1 MPTEIVPFGKY
12 KGQPIETLQQDRA
25 YCDWLVGQDWLQTRF
40 PELRTIIVNNFGEAT
55 ETPEHN
61 ALQARALEIKFVL
74 GVIYLAQP
82 KLKKKNSIEIGKQV
96 EVVFESQGMD
106 VMIAAPNGMEITITR
121 DDEPEFSTHLQNVLS
136 YLEGQLRRAYT
147 NNEIEETKAEI
158 EKYKTAIGLKHW
170 ISFDRIGIEL
180 KPTLGD
186 DYPAVIRQ
194 IKASKFF
201 GGGIPVVVIGSYN
214 GIGATLDQVSRMF
227 EASGIRFLTV
237 SEIEKMT
244 ATLQ

>member
-61 ALQARALEIKFVL
+61 ALQARALEIRFVL
-74 GVIYLAQP
+74 GVIYLAQQ
-82 KLKKKNSIEIGKQV
+82 KLKKKHSTEIGKQV
-96 EVVFESQGMD
+96 KVVFESQGVD
-106 VMIAAPNGMEITITR
+106 VMITAPNGVEVTITR
-121 DDEPEFSTHLQNVLS
+121 DDEPEFSTQLRNVLS

-147 NNEIEETKAEI
+147 KEEIEETKAEI
-158 EKYKTAIGLKHW
+158 EKYKTATGLTHC
-170 ISFDRIGIEL
+170 ISFDRIGVEL

-201 GGGIPVVVIGSYN
+201 GGGIPVLVIGSYN

-227 EASGIRFLTV
+227 EASGIRFLMV
-237 SEIEKMT
+237 SEIDEMS